1 MSKMVQEIEAKDCI
15 GMIKVF
21 SANGLY
27 FMKPCEEGKCQE
39 SMLLRCVCAAVWG
52 SNYKCAKHDF

>member
-27 FMKPCEEGKCQE
+27 FMKPCEEGKC
-39 SMLLRCVCAAVWG
+39 
-52 SNYKCAKHDF
+52 